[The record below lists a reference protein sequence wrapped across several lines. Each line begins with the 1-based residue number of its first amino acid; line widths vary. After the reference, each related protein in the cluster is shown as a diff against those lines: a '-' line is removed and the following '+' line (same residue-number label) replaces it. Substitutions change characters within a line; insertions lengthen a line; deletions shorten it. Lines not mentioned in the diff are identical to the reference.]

1 MALTDRKFAHRPED
15 LLSEMRERVLVL
27 TINRQKSYNS
37 WTNATRDELMRKLL
51 AADEDENVEGLILTG
66 AGNKAF
72 CAGQDLAEIG
82 EFPDGGNIDTAL
94 IPSLPVMTR

>member
-1 MALTDRKFAHRPED
+1 MTDQKFAHRPED

-51 AADEDENVEGLILTG
+51 AADEDENVETHPYRQEPRPSTQVKTSPKSGNSLT
-66 AGNKAF
+66 AG
-72 CAGQDLAEIG
+72 
-82 EFPDGGNIDTAL
+82 T
-94 IPSLPVMTR
+94 